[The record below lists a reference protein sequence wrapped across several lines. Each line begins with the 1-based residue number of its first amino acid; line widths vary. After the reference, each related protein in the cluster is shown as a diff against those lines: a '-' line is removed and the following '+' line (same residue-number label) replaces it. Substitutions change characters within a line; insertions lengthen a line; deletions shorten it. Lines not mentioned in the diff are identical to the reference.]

1 MSYLVVVSGA
11 VVVVTIVELG
21 SEAAVK
27 TTSVKSGKMDEEVDV
42 AGGAVT
48 FGGVTVF
55 IR

>member
-1 MSYLVVVSGA
+1 MVGSGA

-21 SEAAVK
+21 SEVAVK
-27 TTSVKSGKMDEEVDV
+27 TTSVKSGKTDEEVDV

-48 FGGVTVF
+48 FGGAMVF